1 MSIGF
6 DRDHEESRKQGMNT
20 AGAHGAEKRGR
31 GIDRREQI
39 LQVALQL
46 FAQHGMAQVSTRQ
59 IARAVG
65 ISQPS
70 LYAHFASAH
79 EISAE
84 LCLRAFAGLSAASR
98 KVLEAPGTPRDRFY
112 RLGRAYIDFG
122 LAHPD
127 MYRLAFMQEPDETVS
142 QLVQQGKD
150 PVMAAGQGAFDLA
163 RQALAQMLGRTEAEV
178 ELQAQSIWASVH
190 GLTALLIARPMFPW
204 VDRERL
210 IEHHLAAICAP
221 YETAAAPG

>member
-1 MSIGF
+1 MNASGGPE
-6 DRDHEESRKQGMNT
+6 RRSRGS
-20 AGAHGAEKRGR
+20 
-31 GIDRREQI
+31 DRREQI

-70 LYAHFASAH
+70 LYAHFATAH

-84 LCLRAFAGLSAASR
+84 LCLRAFAGLAAASR
-98 KVLEAPGTPRDRFY
+98 KVLVEPGTARERFY
-112 RLGRAYIDFG
+112 RLGRAYVDFG
-122 LAHPD
+122 LENPD
-127 MYRLAFMQEPDETVS
+127 MYRLAFMQETDEAVS

-150 PVMAAGQGAFDLA
+150 PVLAAGQGAFDIA
-163 RQALAQMLGRTEAEV
+163 RHVLAQMLGRTEAEV
-178 ELQAQSIWASVH
+178 EVQAQSIWASVH
-190 GLTALLIARPMFPW
+190 GLTSLLIARPMFPW
-204 VDRERL
+204 VDREQL

-221 YETAAAPG
+221 YEDAGKPV